1 MDELVFDKAAVNAEK
16 LHEELSAL
24 LGAVFAG
31 VSVHDGQVR
40 VHLLE
45 PPTAEQLALV
55 DQAVIAH
62 DSAILTA
69 RQQALAARRA
79 FEERVGSLAWEDWTP
94 SDKDVLLRLL
104 AEDVFR

>member
-1 MDELVFDKAAVNAEK
+1 MDELVFDKALVNAER
-16 LHEELSAL
+16 LHEELFAL

-31 VSVHDGQVR
+31 VSVYDGRVR
-40 VHLLE
+40 VHLTE
-45 PPTAEQLALV
+45 PPTPEQTAWI

-69 RQQALAARRA
+69 RQQALADRRA
-79 FEERVGSLAWEDWTP
+79 YVERVRLVPWAEWTP
-94 SDKDVLLRLL
+94 ADKDTLLRLL